1 MRKKQAQPSHTLLEK
16 SVWFATTHP
25 AVVLPLDTLLDMLMN
40 TMAGRSGAAPL
51 TVSRIFDGGEKVVS
65 ISRRVRL

>member
-1 MRKKQAQPSHTLLEK
+1 M
-16 SVWFATTHP
+16 WFATTHP